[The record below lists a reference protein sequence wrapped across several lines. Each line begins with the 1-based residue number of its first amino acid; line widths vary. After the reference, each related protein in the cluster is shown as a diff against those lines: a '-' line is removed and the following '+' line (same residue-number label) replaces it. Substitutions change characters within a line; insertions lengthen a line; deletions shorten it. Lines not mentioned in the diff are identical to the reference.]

1 VSESSP
7 EQIKRDI
14 ERTRAE
20 LSNDVNALSEKV
32 TPSRVIERRVRRTRD
47 AVSGL
52 KERIMGNTDADGF
65 GTSTA
70 NAAQSAASGASDAV
84 SSAASSVA
92 DAASSAPAAVRR
104 QAEGN
109 PLAAGLIAFGVGW
122 LLASLAP
129 ASEAEQ
135 QLATQVKDKAS
146 DVAQPLAQQA
156 QQAAKEVA
164 SNLQEPAQH
173 AVEQVRSTAEDA
185 AGTVTEEAKGAAGD
199 VKDEAQAQTSS

>member
-20 LSNDVNALSEKV
+20 LSNDVNVLSEKV
-32 TPSRVIERRVRRTRD
+32 TPSRIMQRRVRRTRD
-47 AVSGL
+47 TVAGL
-52 KERIMGNTDADGF
+52 KERIMGSNGGGLRDS
-65 GTSTA
+65 TSD
-70 NAAQSAASGASDAV
+70 SARSAVSSAGDAV
-84 SSAASSVA
+84 SSAKDTLS
-92 DAASSAPAAVRR
+92 DAASSAPRAVRR

-122 LLASLAP
+122 LVSSLAP
-129 ASEAEQ
+129 ASQAEQ

-164 SNLQEPAQH
+164 TNLQEPAQQ
-173 AVEQVRSTAEDA
+173 AVEQVKATAQDA
-185 AGTVTEEAKGAAGD
+185 TDTVTEQAKGAASD
-199 VKDEAQAQTSS
+199 VKDEARAQASG